1 MFPIES
7 LGKPHPIAY
16 PINTQFLPTS
26 YRDFAQYVLIYL
38 SPKQKVFGGRMKI
51 SQTFI
56 IKLKL
61 HSDPAYRIAQMA
73 GVNPTTLSKLIHG
86 AEPIRPDDD
95 RLLRVGRIL
104 GLEPDEIFVSR
115 EVALAARGRSA

>member
-1 MFPIES
+1 M
-7 LGKPHPIAY
+7 
-16 PINTQFLPTS
+16 Q
-26 YRDFAQYVLIYL
+26 
-38 SPKQKVFGGRMKI
+38 I
-51 SQTFI
+51 SETFI

-61 HSDPAYRIAQMA
+61 HKEPAYRIAQMA

-104 GLEPDEIFVSR
+104 GLEPDQVFDSNELTVH
-115 EVALAARGRSA
+115 A